1 MFAMLMG
8 LKGISPRDLLASIQ
22 SGDITVLDL
31 NARQSWLKARVPG
44 ALSLVPDFDAALL
57 PADRAASL
65 VFYCSNPL
73 CRKAPNAGKRAE
85 KLGYTNVRVMSAGIT
100 GWVGAG
106 LPVESGEQLVV
117 RPSGMDSTTG

>member
-8 LKGISPRDLLASIQ
+8 LKGISPRELLASIQ
-22 SGDITVLDL
+22 SGGITVLDL
-31 NARQSWLKARVPG
+31 NGRQSWLKARVPG
-44 ALSLVPDFDAALL
+44 ALSLAPDFDAALL

-65 VFYCSNPL
+65 VFYCANPL

-85 KLGYTNVRVMSAGIT
+85 RLGYTNVRVMSAGIT

-106 LPVESGEQLVV
+106 LPVESGESMMATP
-117 RPSGMDSTTG
+117 PSRL